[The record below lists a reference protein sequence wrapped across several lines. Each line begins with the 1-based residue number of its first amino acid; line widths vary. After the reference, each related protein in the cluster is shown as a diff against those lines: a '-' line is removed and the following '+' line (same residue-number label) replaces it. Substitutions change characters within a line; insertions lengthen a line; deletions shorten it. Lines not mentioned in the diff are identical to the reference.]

1 MKPEFHQNIASLSNV
16 LGKNQNIEFNQNINT
31 VLHSDINLV

>member
-1 MKPEFHQNIASLSNV
+1 MKLEFHQNIASPSNV
-16 LGKNQNIEFNQNINT
+16 LGNIEFYQNINT